1 MTTTTT
7 IVLRELDDGLNRA
20 CVDVDALLLFGLVW

>member
-1 MTTTTT
+1 
-7 IVLRELDDGLNRA
+7 LRELDDGLNRA